1 VIGTPSEEDKSFVTD
16 QKAIEY
22 LDQFQK
28 IDKMDLK
35 VKYPGATDEAIDF
48 LNKTITFN
56 PYFRLSIE
64 DALEHPLFEDIR
76 NEE

>member
-1 VIGTPSEEDKSFVTD
+1 MIGTPSEEDKSFVTD